1 MRRLQT
7 PIYMMT
13 HHFCFFLSSTLPSMG
28 VLSGA
33 SSVGDASESVLRLFE
48 NSPVAW
54 SNDVRPSS
62 GSLVVLENQPPGKK
76 REDVVDS

>member
-1 MRRLQT
+1 
-7 PIYMMT
+7 
-13 HHFCFFLSSTLPSMG
+13 MG